1 MIKYYIQDE
10 NKLRISESA
19 VPNCWVYMTAPKQS
33 EIQLIAEK
41 YDIEADAIQAALDAD
56 ERSRIEVDDNFTMI
70 IVNVPT
76 LKEGSEKELY
86 DTIPLSIIL
95 VNDAVITVCSKKTS
109 ILTGFIENKVKGFS
123 PAMRSRFVLQILYRT
138 ASLFLQ
144 CLRIIDKKSDEIESE
159 LHKSTK
165 NKELIELLK
174 LEKSLLYFSTS
185 LRSNELVLE
194 KLTRGNFIKKYEEDA
209 ELLED
214 AIIENKQAIEMA
226 NIYSGILSGMM
237 GAFASVI
244 SNNMNIVMKVLAI
257 ITIVMSIPTMIFSA
271 YGMNVTGMPLT
282 QNSIGFI
289 IIIVVSI
296 IASVVAGF
304 VLVKSKLFK

>member
-1 MIKYYIQDE
+1 
-10 NKLRISESA
+10 
-19 VPNCWVYMTAPKQS
+19 MTAPKES
-33 EIQLIAEK
+33 EIKLIAEK
-41 YDIEADAIQAALDAD
+41 YSIEPEAIQAALDAD

-76 LKEGSEKELY
+76 VKVDSEKELY

-95 VNDAVITVCSKKTS
+95 VKDAVITVCRQKTP
-109 ILTGFIENKVKGFS
+109 ILTGFIENKVKSFS
-123 PAMRSRFVLQILYRT
+123 PAMRSRFVIQILYRT

-144 CLRIIDKKSDEIESE
+144 YLRMIDKKSDEVENK
-159 LHKSTK
+159 LHKATK
-165 NKELIELLK
+165 NHELIELLK
-174 LEKSLLYFSTS
+174 LEKSLVYFSTA

-194 KLTRGNFIKKYEEDA
+194 KLTRGNFIKKYEEDT

-271 YGMNVTGMPLT
+271 YGMNIVGMPLT
-282 QNSIGFI
+282 QNSIGFVI
-289 IIIVVSI
+289 IIAVSI
-296 IASVVAGF
+296 IASVAAGI